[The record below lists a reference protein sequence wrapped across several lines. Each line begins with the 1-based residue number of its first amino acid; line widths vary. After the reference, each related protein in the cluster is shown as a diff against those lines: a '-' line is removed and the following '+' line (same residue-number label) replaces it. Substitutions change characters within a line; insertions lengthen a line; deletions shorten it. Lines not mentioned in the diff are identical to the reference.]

1 MSFMI
6 DFMVLLPAANADLI
20 LTLNVI
26 GYTKVMVLISIL
38 ASQQVAAIHD
48 IHEATC
54 MTGITVD
61 AEYQCCDLSMCTCM
75 YLCACV
81 HIVK

>member
-1 MSFMI
+1 MGFMV

-38 ASQQVAAIHD
+38 ASQQVAAIH
-48 IHEATC
+48 A
-54 MTGITVD
+54 
-61 AEYQCCDLSMCTCM
+61 
-75 YLCACV
+75 
-81 HIVK
+81 HIGLHV